1 MAKNNPTTPDK
12 ATINL
17 TFGFEGTSGGI
28 ASVK

>member
-28 ASVK
+28 AAAQ

>member
-1 MAKNNPTTPDK
+1 MAKNNPTTADK